1 MRALLVTLGLS
12 LSLGCANAGGA
23 AATAAINTAI
33 AAGVAASRRADGE
46 CFTPCNPGTVCNPKT
61 GYCDPQPCGG
71 KCRPEE
77 DCVKTSWG
85 EQCVPHLE
93 LEVRGTAPG
102 VTGAPTSEPPP
113 EGGTPADA
121 GMSDAGAPDAGA
133 RPPPPP
139 PRPSDVPTRLPDAP
153 TLERP

>member
-1 MRALLVTLGLS
+1 MRPLLAPGLS
-12 LSLGCANAGGA
+12 LALGCANASGA
-23 AATAAINTAI
+23 VATAAVNTAI

-77 DCVKTSWG
+77 DCAKTSWG
-85 EQCVPHLE
+85 ERCVPRLE
-93 LEVRGTAPG
+93 LELRGTAPG
-102 VTGAPTSEPPP
+102 AAGTPTSEPPVQAAP
-113 EGGTPADA
+113 SAAGTADA
-121 GMSDAGAPDAGA
+121 GVPDAGA

-153 TLERP
+153 ALERP